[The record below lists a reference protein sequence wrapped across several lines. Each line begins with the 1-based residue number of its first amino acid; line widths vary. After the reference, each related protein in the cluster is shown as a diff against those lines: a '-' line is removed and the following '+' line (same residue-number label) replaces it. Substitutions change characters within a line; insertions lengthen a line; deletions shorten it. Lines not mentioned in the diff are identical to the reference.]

1 MLKGG
6 RSNYYKG
13 WRRNRKEKGG
23 TETHKKNQSQGPEK
37 GVKNDT
43 DRALHLLGLPSAQTE
58 LALNSGGFLG
68 MPTRS

>member
-1 MLKGG
+1 MAGAIITRDGEKTV
-6 RSNYYKG
+6 K
-13 WRRNRKEKGG
+13 RKEGLKPI
-23 TETHKKNQSQGPEK
+23 KNQSQGPEK
-37 GVKNDT
+37 GVRNDT